1 MKKTLAILALG
12 LTAIAGHAATPLW
25 MRDVQIS
32 PDGTEI
38 AFCYKGDIYKVPAKG
53 GTATQ
58 LTTQESY
65 ECTPIWSPDGKQI
78 AFASDR
84 YGNFDVFVMPADGG
98 TAQRLTTHST
108 GEIPSTFTPDGKYIL
123 FSASIQDPA
132 SSALFPTSAMTEL
145 YKVPATGGRT
155 EQVLGTPAEAVCF
168 DKAGHQFLYQD
179 RKGFEDEWR
188 KHHISSITRDIWLYD
203 AKTGTHTNLTDRAGE
218 DRNPVLSPDGRTVY
232 FLSERNGGSFNVYA
246 FPLAQPREVKPITS
260 FKTHPVRFLSMSDGG
275 TLCYSYDGEIYTQ
288 QPDATPKKV
297 AIELVRD
304 DRPQFSPDGK
314 ELAFIED
321 RIRLMVLNLETKK
334 VRQITDG
341 STWYSTGGGFDY
353 AWSPDGKWFTLE
365 FTGNKHDPYSD
376 IGLVSAEGGKDIINL
391 TNSGYMSGYPRF
403 ALDGN
408 AILFTTERYGM
419 RAHASWGSLNDA
431 MLVFLN
437 QDAYDKYCLSKED
450 YELRKELEKEQK
462 KSAGKDTPQD
472 KNKDKKKKDDKK
484 DSNADEKD
492 DQPKDIVVELKGIED
507 RVVRLTPNS
516 SDMGSTIISKDGETL
531 YYLAAFEGGYDL
543 WKMNLRK
550 KETRLLHKMDAG
562 WADMQLDKD
571 GKSLFLLGSHKMQK
585 MDTSSDALTPI
596 TFQVDAKMDL
606 AAEREYMFDHVY
618 RQQQKRFYNTNM
630 HGVDWDKM
638 TAAYRRFLPHIDNN
652 YDFAEL
658 LSEWLGE
665 LNVSH
670 TGGRFYPKGQSEPT
684 ASLGLFF
691 DWNYTGKGMLIAEVV
706 EKGPFDTA
714 NTRVKAG
721 TVIEKI
727 DGVEITPDA
736 DYYTLLNNKA
746 RKKTLVSLFDP
757 QTKEHWEEV
766 IIPITNGAFS
776 DLLYSRWVKQ
786 RAADV
791 DRWSGGRL
799 GYVHIES
806 MGDDSFRSVYSDIL
820 GKYNNREGIVI
831 DTRFN
836 GGGRLHEDIEILFSG
851 QKYFTQVVRGRET
864 CDMPSRRWNK
874 PSIMVM
880 CEANYSNAHGT
891 PWVYSH
897 RGLGKLVGM
906 PVPGTMTSVSWE
918 RLQDPS
924 LVFGIPVV
932 GYRLPD
938 GSYLEN
944 SQLEPDIKVA
954 NSPETIVKG
963 EDTQLKA
970 AVEELLKELKK

>member
-1 MKKTLAILALG
+1 
-12 LTAIAGHAATPLW
+12 
-25 MRDVQIS
+25 
-32 PDGTEI
+32 
-38 AFCYKGDIYKVPAKG
+38 
-53 GTATQ
+53 
-58 LTTQESY
+58 
-65 ECTPIWSPDGKQI
+65 
-78 AFASDR
+78 
-84 YGNFDVFVMPADGG
+84 
-98 TAQRLTTHST
+98 
-108 GEIPSTFTPDGKYIL
+108 
-123 FSASIQDPA
+123 
-132 SSALFPTSAMTEL
+132 
-145 YKVPATGGRT
+145 
-155 EQVLGTPAEAVCF
+155 
-168 DKAGHQFLYQD
+168 
-179 RKGFEDEWR
+179 
-188 KHHISSITRDIWLYD
+188 
-203 AKTGTHTNLTDRAGE
+203 
-218 DRNPVLSPDGRTVY
+218 
-232 FLSERNGGSFNVYA
+232 
-246 FPLAQPREVKPITS
+246 
-260 FKTHPVRFLSMSDGG
+260 
-275 TLCYSYDGEIYTQ
+275 
-288 QPDATPKKV
+288 
-297 AIELVRD
+297 
-304 DRPQFSPDGK
+304 
-314 ELAFIED
+314 
-321 RIRLMVLNLETKK
+321 
-334 VRQITDG
+334 
-341 STWYSTGGGFDY
+341 
-353 AWSPDGKWFTLE
+353 
-365 FTGNKHDPYSD
+365 
-376 IGLVSAEGGKDIINL
+376 
-391 TNSGYMSGYPRF
+391 
-403 ALDGN
+403 
-408 AILFTTERYGM
+408 
-419 RAHASWGSLNDA
+419 
-431 MLVFLN
+431 
-437 QDAYDKYCLSKED
+437 
-450 YELRKELEKEQK
+450 
-462 KSAGKDTPQD
+462 
-472 KNKDKKKKDDKK
+472 
-484 DSNADEKD
+484 
-492 DQPKDIVVELKGIED
+492 
-507 RVVRLTPNS
+507 
-516 SDMGSTIISKDGETL
+516 MGSTIISKDGETL

-550 KETRLLHKMDAG
+550 KETKLLHKMDAG

-571 GKSLFLLGSHKMQK
+571 GKNLFLLGSRKMQK

-851 QKYFTQVVRGRET
+851 QKILHPSGARSRDVRHAQPPLEQTLHHGDVRGQLLQCARHAVGLQPPRT
-864 CDMPSRRWNK
+864 GQAGRHARAGNHDQR
-874 PSIMVM
+874 VV
-880 CEANYSNAHGT
+880 GT
-891 PWVYSH
+891 PARPVIGIRH
-897 RGLGKLVGM
+897 PRRGLPPVGRQLSGELAAGAGHQSSQFTRDHREGRRHTAESCRR
-906 PVPGTMTSVSWE
+906 GTAEGTRKISTA
-918 RLQDPS
+918 LPHA
-924 LVFGIPVV
+924 GIPV
-932 GYRLPD
+932 
-938 GSYLEN
+938 
-944 SQLEPDIKVA
+944 I
-954 NSPETIVKG
+954 
-963 EDTQLKA
+963 
-970 AVEELLKELKK
+970 

>member
-1 MKKTLAILALG
+1 MKALTHTDFNFPGQKSVYHGKVRDVYNINDELMVMVATDRISAFDVILPKGIPFKGQVLNQIAATFLDATSDIVPNWKLATPDPMVTVG
-12 LTAIAGHAATPLW
+12 LKCEGFRVEMIIRGYLTGSAWREYQNGCRELCGVKLPEGMKENQKFPTPIITPTTKADAGH
-25 MRDVQIS
+25 DENIS
-32 PDGTEI
+32 KEEI
-38 AFCYKGDIYKVPAKG
+38 
-53 GTATQ
+53 
-58 LTTQESY
+58 
-65 ECTPIWSPDGKQI
+65 I
-78 AFASDR
+78 A
-84 YGNFDVFVMPADGG
+84 
-98 TAQRLTTHST
+98 Q
-108 GEIPSTFTPDGKYIL
+108 
-123 FSASIQDPA
+123 
-132 SSALFPTSAMTEL
+132 
-145 YKVPATGGRT
+145 
-155 EQVLGTPAEAVCF
+155 
-168 DKAGHQFLYQD
+168 
-179 RKGFEDEWR
+179 
-188 KHHISSITRDIWLYD
+188 
-203 AKTGTHTNLTDRAGE
+203 
-218 DRNPVLSPDGRTVY
+218 
-232 FLSERNGGSFNVYA
+232 
-246 FPLAQPREVKPITS
+246 
-260 FKTHPVRFLSMSDGG
+260 
-275 TLCYSYDGEIYTQ
+275 
-288 QPDATPKKV
+288 
-297 AIELVRD
+297 
-304 DRPQFSPDGK
+304 
-314 ELAFIED
+314 
-321 RIRLMVLNLETKK
+321 
-334 VRQITDG
+334 
-341 STWYSTGGGFDY
+341 
-353 AWSPDGKWFTLE
+353 
-365 FTGNKHDPYSD
+365 
-376 IGLVSAEGGKDIINL
+376 GLV
-391 TNSGYMSGYPRF
+391 
-403 ALDGN
+403 
-408 AILFTTERYGM
+408 
-419 RAHASWGSLNDA
+419 
-431 MLVFLN
+431 
-437 QDAYDKYCLSKED
+437 SKED

-462 KSAGKDTPQD
+462 KSAGKDTPQG
-472 KNKDKKKKDDKK
+472 KNKDKKKKYDKK

-550 KETRLLHKMDAG
+550 KETKLLHKMDAG

-571 GKSLFLLGSHKMQK
+571 GKNLFLLGSRKMQK

-786 RAADV
+786 RAADGLRAHRV
-791 DRWSGGRL
+791 YGRRQFPFRLLGHPGKIQQPRRHRHRHPFQWRWTLARGYRNTFQWTKILHPSGARSRDVRHAQPPLEQTLHHGDVRGQLLQCARHAVGLQPPRTGQAGRHARAGNHDQRVVGTPARPVIGIRHPRRGL
-799 GYVHIES
+799 PPVGRQLSGELAAGAGHQS
-806 MGDDSFRSVYSDIL
+806 SQFTRDH
-820 GKYNNREGIVI
+820 REGRRHTAESCRRGTAEG
-831 DTRFN
+831 TRKISTA
-836 GGGRLHEDIEILFSG
+836 LPH
-851 QKYFTQVVRGRET
+851 
-864 CDMPSRRWNK
+864 
-874 PSIMVM
+874 
-880 CEANYSNAHGT
+880 A
-891 PWVYSH
+891 
-897 RGLGKLVGM
+897 
-906 PVPGTMTSVSWE
+906 
-918 RLQDPS
+918 
-924 LVFGIPVV
+924 GIPV
-932 GYRLPD
+932 
-938 GSYLEN
+938 
-944 SQLEPDIKVA
+944 I
-954 NSPETIVKG
+954 
-963 EDTQLKA
+963 
-970 AVEELLKELKK
+970 